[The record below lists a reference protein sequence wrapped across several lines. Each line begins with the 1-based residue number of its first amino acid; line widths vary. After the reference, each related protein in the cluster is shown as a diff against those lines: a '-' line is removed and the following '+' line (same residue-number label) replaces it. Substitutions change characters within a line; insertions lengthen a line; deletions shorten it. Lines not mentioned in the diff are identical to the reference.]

1 MREVTKRW
9 YVVRREFNKDGSIR
23 QEDIGGSF
31 EIKEE
36 AIKKAKSWWD
46 YLTKSEQQKSAIHVC
61 MWHSVQDDNGQWH
74 SVMEDDEEFT
84 DDMQYLGAYNLVY
97 EISSYG
103 ESDLFTFDD

>member
-1 MREVTKRW
+1 MREVKKKW
-9 YVVRREFNKDGSIR
+9 YV
-23 QEDIGGSF
+23 
-31 EIKEE
+31 IKEE
-36 AIKKAKSWWD
+36 FNLDGDIKQQDVEYCVDSREEAINKAKNLW
-46 YLTKSEQQKSAIHVC
+46 YHLTKKEQERNSIHVC

-84 DDMQYLGAYNLVY
+84 DDMQYLGAYNLAY